1 MELIKKNIHRNRQK
15 GKTVTQVTLDD
26 DFIVPDTKEDVEAL
40 ILDSNEV
47 EVEESRL
54 MGNRCAVKGRLQF
67 HLLYHTQKNRS
78 VDNMEG
84 ALPFEEFIN
93 GRGGI
98 PGECGVGQPVHR
110 NGADRRTDP

>member
-67 HLLYHTQKNRS
+67 HLLYHTQKNR
-78 VDNMEG
+78 
-84 ALPFEEFIN
+84 
-93 GRGGI
+93 
-98 PGECGVGQPVHR
+98 
-110 NGADRRTDP
+110 